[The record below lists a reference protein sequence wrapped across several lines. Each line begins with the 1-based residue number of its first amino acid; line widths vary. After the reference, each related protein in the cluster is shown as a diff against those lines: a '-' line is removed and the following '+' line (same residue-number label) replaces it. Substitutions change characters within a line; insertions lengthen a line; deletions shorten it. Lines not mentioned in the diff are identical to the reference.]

1 MKVTAEHLDTP
12 SKSDTF
18 TQLPTRSSSSSI
30 EHDGRIHAATH
41 TDQKDRIVLLIAF
54 MPKKFLNP
62 RQKYQDIPPAAKNF
76 DRHLFPEAGTAV
88 TEAVGRRSRISRA
101 CIPGEALYRQEE
113 AVRLYFFTLSDKTFF
128 FGQKTGIIM
137 SCSSYLVPICT
148 LAACGCTSQYIEI
161 GNNWI
166 STNERVVMI
175 DTCSVDI
182 SSIRIDSVQTSG
194 DNAVYAGCRESPYW
208 GRTDISSYLTF
219 KATEDYED
227 SSTPEYEE
235 RIIFDSLTLY
245 MVPDSTFCGDTLL
258 PMTYQVYRLS
268 ETVEPDDDNVL
279 YSHHEFSFNPDPVAE
294 KTFYQ
299 HPFRGRAVE
308 IRLSDELGEEMLE
321 KIVDGDEEMTDD
333 DSFREYFN
341 GLLLKSAGAPGS
353 ISGFKGQDTLCM
365 MKLYYRTQDYGEEIS
380 STLTGNMSFMSG
392 MGGIFIK
399 IGFPYLNNLRSI
411 WDHCR
416 AASGRS
422 GLDWALSTGM
432 SFPLRNS
439 TAFYWSL
446 RFKRNSYTYPTR
458 NTVTENMLTLT
469 LGVSFG
475 ETWFVRRK
483 FE

>member
-30 EHDGRIHAATH
+30 EHDGRIHAATQ

-88 TEAVGRRSRISRA
+88 TEAVGRHSRISRA
-101 CIPGEALYRQEE
+101 RIPGEALYRQEE

-148 LAACGCTSQYIEI
+148 LAACGCTSQYMEI

-194 DNAVYAGCRESPYW
+194 GNAVYAGCRESPYW

-219 KATEDYED
+219 KATE
-227 SSTPEYEE
+227 
-235 RIIFDSLTLY
+235 
-245 MVPDSTFCGDTLL
+245 
-258 PMTYQVYRLS
+258 
-268 ETVEPDDDNVL
+268 
-279 YSHHEFSFNPDPVAE
+279 
-294 KTFYQ
+294 
-299 HPFRGRAVE
+299 
-308 IRLSDELGEEMLE
+308 
-321 KIVDGDEEMTDD
+321 
-333 DSFREYFN
+333 
-341 GLLLKSAGAPGS
+341 
-353 ISGFKGQDTLCM
+353 
-365 MKLYYRTQDYGEEIS
+365 DYGEEIS

-416 AASGRS
+416 AASAELIVYPLEGS
-422 GLDWALSTGM
+422 YCKQNYSSLPSTVNLYIMDENNISTGGAI
-432 SFPLRNS
+432 
-439 TAFYWSL
+439 TASD
-446 RFKRNSYTYPTR
+446 
-458 NTVTENMLTLT
+458 
-469 LGVSFG
+469 G
-475 ETWFVRRK
+475 ETLQSGSMTHMST
-483 FE
+483 

>member
-101 CIPGEALYRQEE
+101 CIPGKVLYRQEE

-148 LAACGCTSQYIEI
+148 LAACGCTSQYMEI

-194 DNAVYAGCRESPYW
+194 GNAVYAGCRESPYW

-294 KTFYQ
+294 KTFYP

-308 IRLSDELGEEMLE
+308 IRLSDEL
-321 KIVDGDEEMTDD
+321 
-333 DSFREYFN
+333 
-341 GLLLKSAGAPGS
+341 
-353 ISGFKGQDTLCM
+353 
-365 MKLYYRTQDYGEEIS
+365 GEEIS

-416 AASGRS
+416 AASAELIVYPQEGRYCKQNYS
-422 GLDWALSTGM
+422 SLPSTVNLYIMDENNISTGGAITASDGETLQSGSLTYDEM
-432 SFPLRNS
+432 MFPES
-439 TAFYWSL
+439 TY
-446 RFKRNSYTYPTR
+446 YTYDITADR
-458 NTVTENMLTLT
+458 YTSGYRIKLVIKLALYDE
-469 LGVSFG
+469 
-475 ETWFVRRK
+475 
-483 FE
+483 

>member
-62 RQKYQDIPPAAKNF
+62 RQKYQDIPPAAKKF

-101 CIPGEALYRQEE
+101 RIPGEALCRQEE

-148 LAACGCTSQYIEI
+148 LAACGYTSQYMEI

-194 DNAVYAGCRESPYW
+194 GNAVYAGCRESPYW

-294 KTFYQ
+294 KTFYP

-308 IRLSDELGEEMLE
+308 IRLSDEL
-321 KIVDGDEEMTDD
+321 
-333 DSFREYFN
+333 
-341 GLLLKSAGAPGS
+341 
-353 ISGFKGQDTLCM
+353 
-365 MKLYYRTQDYGEEIS
+365 GEEIS

>member
-1 MKVTAEHLDTP
+1 
-12 SKSDTF
+12 
-18 TQLPTRSSSSSI
+18 
-30 EHDGRIHAATH
+30 
-41 TDQKDRIVLLIAF
+41 
-54 MPKKFLNP
+54 
-62 RQKYQDIPPAAKNF
+62 
-76 DRHLFPEAGTAV
+76 
-88 TEAVGRRSRISRA
+88 
-101 CIPGEALYRQEE
+101 
-113 AVRLYFFTLSDKTFF
+113 
-128 FGQKTGIIM
+128 M

-148 LAACGCTSQYIEI
+148 LAACGCTSQYMEI

-194 DNAVYAGCRESPYW
+194 GNAVYAGCRESPYW

-294 KTFYQ
+294 KTFYP

-308 IRLSDELGEEMLE
+308 KRLSDEL
-321 KIVDGDEEMTDD
+321 
-333 DSFREYFN
+333 
-341 GLLLKSAGAPGS
+341 
-353 ISGFKGQDTLCM
+353 
-365 MKLYYRTQDYGEEIS
+365 GEEIS

-416 AASGRS
+416 AASAELIVYPQEGS
-422 GLDWALSTGM
+422 YCKQNYSSLPSTVNLYIMDENNISTGGAITASDGETLQSGSLTYDEM
-432 SFPLRNS
+432 MFPES
-439 TAFYWSL
+439 TY
-446 RFKRNSYTYPTR
+446 YTYDITDFINDQFGKIGVNKKYLQMTDPDYGY
-458 NTVTENMLTLT
+458 TLDELIT
-469 LGVSFG
+469 ADRYTSGYRIKLVIKLALYD
-475 ETWFVRRK
+475 E
-483 FE
+483 

>member
-1 MKVTAEHLDTP
+1 
-12 SKSDTF
+12 
-18 TQLPTRSSSSSI
+18 
-30 EHDGRIHAATH
+30 
-41 TDQKDRIVLLIAF
+41 
-54 MPKKFLNP
+54 
-62 RQKYQDIPPAAKNF
+62 
-76 DRHLFPEAGTAV
+76 
-88 TEAVGRRSRISRA
+88 
-101 CIPGEALYRQEE
+101 
-113 AVRLYFFTLSDKTFF
+113 
-128 FGQKTGIIM
+128 M

-148 LAACGCTSQYIEI
+148 LAACGCTSQYMEI

-294 KTFYQ
+294 KTFYP

-380 STLTGNMSFMSG
+380 CTLTGNMSFMSG

-399 IGFPYLNNLRSI
+399 IGFLYLNNLRSI

-416 AASGRS
+416 ATSAELIVYPLEGSYCKQNYS
-422 GLDWALSTGM
+422 SLPSTVNLYIMDENNISTGGAITASDGETLQSGSLTYDEM
-432 SFPLRNS
+432 MFPES
-439 TAFYWSL
+439 TY
-446 RFKRNSYTYPTR
+446 YTYDITADR
-458 NTVTENMLTLT
+458 YTSGYRIKLVIKLALYDE
-469 LGVSFG
+469 
-475 ETWFVRRK
+475 
-483 FE
+483 

>member
-1 MKVTAEHLDTP
+1 
-12 SKSDTF
+12 
-18 TQLPTRSSSSSI
+18 
-30 EHDGRIHAATH
+30 
-41 TDQKDRIVLLIAF
+41 
-54 MPKKFLNP
+54 
-62 RQKYQDIPPAAKNF
+62 
-76 DRHLFPEAGTAV
+76 
-88 TEAVGRRSRISRA
+88 
-101 CIPGEALYRQEE
+101 
-113 AVRLYFFTLSDKTFF
+113 
-128 FGQKTGIIM
+128 M

-148 LAACGCTSQYIEI
+148 LAACGCTSQYMEI

-194 DNAVYAGCRESPYW
+194 GNAVYAGCRESPYW

-279 YSHHEFSFNPDPVAE
+279 YSHHEFSFNPAPVAE
-294 KTFYQ
+294 KTFYP

-308 IRLSDELGEEMLE
+308 IRLSDEL
-321 KIVDGDEEMTDD
+321 
-333 DSFREYFN
+333 
-341 GLLLKSAGAPGS
+341 
-353 ISGFKGQDTLCM
+353 
-365 MKLYYRTQDYGEEIS
+365 GEEIS

-422 GLDWALSTGM
+422 GLD
-432 SFPLRNS
+432 
-439 TAFYWSL
+439 
-446 RFKRNSYTYPTR
+446 
-458 NTVTENMLTLT
+458 
-469 LGVSFG
+469 
-475 ETWFVRRK
+475 
-483 FE
+483 